1 MTLRPPKRSKTAII
15 RKQGA
20 NTKFPSRRGIS
31 EYDVGL
37 TLFQKIGKKIKR
49 SKNSILQKFPN
60 PLGLKQTDCLAEVVF
75 FVQAGDDGLHK
86 FINKF
91 VGKLPSPWGLVLR
104 KAAALLVE
112 AADNGPLTSSWKI
125 PLEDFGSG

>member
-1 MTLRPPKRSKTAII
+1 
-15 RKQGA
+15 
-20 NTKFPSRRGIS
+20 
-31 EYDVGL
+31 
-37 TLFQKIGKKIKR
+37 
-49 SKNSILQKFPN
+49 
-60 PLGLKQTDCLAEVVF
+60 VV
-75 FVQAGDDGLHK
+75 FVQAGDGWPPKIHQK
-86 FINKF
+86 I